1 MAWKTLISLLL
12 RQSES
17 LNHNKKYNLSY
28 STSCALTL
36 YLIIKEFFVCCCDT
50 LRISF
55 LGENQLLKTTCF
67 ANFFQEINLL
77 LDLLLLELLKL
88 FY

>member
-1 MAWKTLISLLL
+1 MSWKTLISLFL

-17 LNHNKKYNLSY
+17 LNYNKKYNLSY
-28 STSCALTL
+28 SISCALTYFL

-55 LGENQLLKTTCF
+55 LGENQLLKT
-67 ANFFQEINLL
+67 QNLL
-77 LDLLLLELLKL
+77 RQ
-88 FY
+88 FFSGN